1 MLFAIRYKSGD
12 EHVHISETLDVIQY
26 LRDTRSG
33 GLEGWW
39 AHGGAGE

>member
-33 GLEGWW
+33 RLEGWW